1 MKKYFKTMFQM
12 TKGARLGYLFCFIVL
27 FLAVGLSVLST
38 FMLKV
43 LVDTLTKDIIN
54 SPEKVGQ
61 LELFVASLFGG
72 PEFLSNNL
80 WIFSIIIIG
89 IALAVALISCARL
102 ILRTYASTSIGKNIQ
117 LTLFEHIDRFPYSY
131 FKRHDSGN
139 LIQICTRDETELR
152 KFMVADTFSIV
163 YTFYIVCFSV
173 AILLSLSWKIALV
186 PLILL
191 PVLFIYSFFLIKSV
205 RSRYKATDESD
216 AIITGRMQENLNAVR
231 IVKAYNNESYE
242 IGEFD
247 KNLDDY
253 KHKFIRWRGLSS
265 FFFSSS
271 DIFVFGTIVL
281 TLIFGLYLA
290 LTGEISAGTVVVSF
304 SYVEMMVWPLRDVAT
319 ILSNL
324 AKALVS
330 IDRINLII
338 KEPIEDIVTGVKPP
352 INGEIIFDNVSFKFD
367 DSNTSFI
374 KNVSFKIKAGQT
386 VAIMGKTGSGKSTIA
401 YLLTRLY
408 DYTSGSIR
416 IDGIELSTIAKE
428 YLRKNVSTVLQ
439 EPFLFSKSIMNNI
452 RVAHKEA
459 TEEQV
464 YKAADIADIHESISS
479 FQSGYNTEVGEK
491 GVTLSGGQK
500 QRVAI
505 ARTILDNSPILIFD
519 DSLSAVDTETDYRIR
534 QRLKDRQKNTTTLI
548 ITHRVA
554 TAKDA
559 DLIIVL
565 EDGQVSEMGSH
576 DELVIKPGLYK
587 RIYEIQTR
595 MT

>member
-1 MKKYFKTMFQM
+1 MFQM